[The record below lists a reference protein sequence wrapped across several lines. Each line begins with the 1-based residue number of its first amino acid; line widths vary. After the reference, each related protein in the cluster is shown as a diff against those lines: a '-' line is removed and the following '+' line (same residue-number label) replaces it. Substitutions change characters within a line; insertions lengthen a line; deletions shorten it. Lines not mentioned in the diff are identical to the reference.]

1 MIKTIPILPG
11 VTLRCFPDGR
21 FKQSC
26 LSLQFVRPMCREEA
40 ACNALIPS
48 VLLRGCRTAP
58 DLRDITLRLD
68 DLYGAAVG
76 AVVRRIGDY
85 QTTGLHCN
93 FIEDQFALDGESV
106 LADMVEFLGQ
116 LLIEP
121 VLENGVFRRDY
132 VESEKKNLI
141 TTIDS
146 QRNNKRAYAS
156 AQLLRRM
163 CEGDSFGIPRLGES
177 EQVKEITTTQAYAHY
192 QKLLA
197 SAPVEIFYV
206 GSARPEQVAA
216 LIRPLFEKIDGCREE
231 LPGQTPLSSPEGGQ
245 QEERMEVA
253 QGKLAMGFVTPITIT
268 DQEFA
273 AMQLLNTLFGGG
285 MTSKLFVNIREKNSL
300 CYDISSSYHSVK
312 GIITVGA
319 GIDCDK
325 KETVEA
331 QILEQLE
338 DCRQGRFSDG
348 ELQAAREAVL
358 SSLRGVHD
366 SPGAI
371 ENYYAVGAL
380 SGLGRT
386 PEEYSRQIRDVT
398 REQVAQAAKSMKLHT
413 TYFLR
418 GEQA

>member
-1 MIKTIPILPG
+1 
-11 VTLRCFPDGR
+11 
-21 FKQSC
+21 
-26 LSLQFVRPMCREEA
+26 
-40 ACNALIPS
+40 
-48 VLLRGCRTAP
+48 
-58 DLRDITLRLD
+58 
-68 DLYGAAVG
+68 
-76 AVVRRIGDY
+76 
-85 QTTGLHCN
+85 
-93 FIEDQFALDGESV
+93 
-106 LADMVEFLGQ
+106 
-116 LLIEP
+116 
-121 VLENGVFRRDY
+121 
-132 VESEKKNLI
+132 
-141 TTIDS
+141 
-146 QRNNKRAYAS
+146 
-156 AQLLRRM
+156 
-163 CEGDSFGIPRLGES
+163 
-177 EQVKEITTTQAYAHY
+177 
-192 QKLLA
+192 
-197 SAPVEIFYV
+197 
-206 GSARPEQVAA
+206 
-216 LIRPLFEKIDGCREE
+216 
-231 LPGQTPLSSPEGGQ
+231 
-245 QEERMEVA
+245 
-253 QGKLAMGFVTPITIT
+253 
-268 DQEFA
+268 
-273 AMQLLNTLFGGG
+273 

-413 TYFLR
+413 VYFLR